1 MNDEKIASIQNKNSV
16 PKHQKQPGGTI
27 FLLVVLSV
35 LLVLTSLVAV
45 FGYDVW
51 RVAFN
56 PPLVKQMLADE
67 ILNSPLVPRVL
78 EDMSVRRA
86 QERVE
91 SGESLSGVN
100 EPDIQ
105 LLLSYV
111 GYEEWVEIKELI
123 ITEDFVTHLVS
134 VSVDG
139 MYTWIGS
146 DEPVPLFVWDMRE
159 LKERLVGQQGE
170 DAIMIAYEQM
180 PECTPEEVADFTSRL
195 AAMPP
200 GVEVLYNLC
209 QFPEPWEEDQ
219 IDDYIHSLID
229 INQNIPDDYDFN
241 QMLGSGMLSGGS
253 LAAVKIFL
261 LMVRFVGHWGWIIPL
276 VLLLLILVIG
286 VRSWDNLGRWLGIPL
301 LISGALIVGTVLLV
315 KPPLLAMLT
324 NAISKQMT
332 DLLREE
338 VQASFTRLSDHIF
351 QPILLQGAII
361 LGVGVL
367 LVILMIIVNSARR
380 KKAKASVPAEEK
392 E

>member
-1 MNDEKIASIQNKNSV
+1 MNDEKIASNQNNNLA
-16 PKHQKQPGGTI
+16 PKHQKKPGGMI

-78 EDMSVRRA
+78 EDMSIRRA

-111 GYEEWVEIKELI
+111 GYEEWAEIKELI

-139 MYTWIGS
+139 MYTWIDT

-219 IDDYIHSLID
+219 IDDYIHALID

-261 LMVRFVGHWGWIIPL
+261 LMVRFVGHWGWIVPL

-324 NAISKQMT
+324 NAISSQMT

-338 VQASFTRLSDHIF
+338 VQASFTRLSDHVF

-361 LGVGVL
+361 LGVG
-367 LVILMIIVNSARR
+367 ILMIVVMIITNGVKR
-380 KKAKASVPAEEK
+380 KKAKAAVQAERK
-392 E
+392 D